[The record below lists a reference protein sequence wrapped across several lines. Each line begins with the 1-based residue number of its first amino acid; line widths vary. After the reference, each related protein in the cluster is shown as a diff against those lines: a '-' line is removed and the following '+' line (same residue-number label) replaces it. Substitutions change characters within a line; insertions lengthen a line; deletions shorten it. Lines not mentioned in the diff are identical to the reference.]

1 MFFCK
6 KPREGKGKAS
16 LKAKTPGFAPENTAC
31 LAKALRQVVC
41 FYSHGGEI
49 LFAKACNPALQN
61 RRPPMRLAQSAE
73 QAERRAQRP
82 HAQPR
87 PIKTQPCLLA
97 AKAEPP
103 PMVPR
108 VCGIKNRRNP
118 QYPCR
123 AHSRPGRES
132 TLTPYSVAG
141 CTSSV
146 AVHSIRPVSYCERVF
161 GAICSFCAICVYVR

>member
-1 MFFCK
+1 MPCK
-6 KPREGKGKAS
+6 SFAAGCLFLFSRRGNTLCQSLQPRPTKP
-16 LKAKTPGFAPENTAC
+16 PTAN
-31 LAKALRQVVC
+31 AFGPK
-41 FYSHGGEI
+41 
-49 LFAKACNPALQN
+49 
-61 RRPPMRLAQSAE
+61 
-73 QAERRAQRP
+73 RRASRAKRRAKRP
-82 HAQPR
+82 HTQPR
-87 PIKTQPCLLA
+87 PIETQLRLLA

-108 VCGIKNRRNP
+108 VCGIKNRRNLL
-118 QYPCR
+118 YPCR

-132 TLTPYSVAG
+132 TLTPYSVAS